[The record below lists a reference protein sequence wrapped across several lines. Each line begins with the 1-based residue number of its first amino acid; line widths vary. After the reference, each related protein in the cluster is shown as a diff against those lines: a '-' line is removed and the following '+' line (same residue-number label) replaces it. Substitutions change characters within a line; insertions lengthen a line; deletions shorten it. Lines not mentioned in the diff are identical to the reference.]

1 MAMAFGDGLWGRE
14 GFEVLDHWLFALCP
28 LLFVEFVNDLQLVS
42 DGFGFVNDFKFGA
55 IGF

>member
-28 LLFVEFVNDLQLVS
+28 LLFVKFVNDLQLVS